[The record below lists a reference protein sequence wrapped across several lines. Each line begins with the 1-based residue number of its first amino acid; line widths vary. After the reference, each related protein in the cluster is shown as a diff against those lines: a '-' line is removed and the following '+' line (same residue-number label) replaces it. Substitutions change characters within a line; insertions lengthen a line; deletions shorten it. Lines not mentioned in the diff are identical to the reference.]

1 MRYMKGKDK
10 HPNPTVVDLA
20 QDILLRTTIP
30 LDNHAALRSGFAG
43 YPINPRWNVNKV
55 RAWKTGRQL
64 RQALQEGELIIRS
77 SDSMLVPSDNEQE
90 GISVCQI
97 PTQPYKWMS
106 CAEWVKQLFTN
117 YQTV

>member
-1 MRYMKGKDK
+1 MIQKQKN
-10 HPNPTVVDLA
+10 PNLTVVDLT
-20 QDILLRTTIP
+20 QDILLHTTIP

-43 YPINPRWNVNKV
+43 YPINPRWNTNKI

-64 RQALQEGELIIRS
+64 RQGLQEGELIIRS
-77 SDSMLVPSDNEQE
+77 SDSTLVPNDNSEQ

-97 PTQPYKWMS
+97 PS
-106 CAEWVKQLFTN
+106 CQNQWISCRQWVKQLFSN

>member
-1 MRYMKGKDK
+1 MKEKDK
-10 HPNPTVVDLA
+10 HPNPTVVDLT
-20 QDILLRTTIP
+20 QDVLLRTTIP
-30 LDNHAALRSGFAG
+30 LDNHAALRSGFVG
-43 YPINPRWNVNKV
+43 YPINPRWNINKV

-97 PTQPYKWMS
+97 PKQPING
-106 CAEWVKQLFTN
+106 CLAEN
-117 YQTV
+117 G

>member
-1 MRYMKGKDK
+1 MKGKEK
-10 HPNPTVVDLA
+10 NSNPIVVDLT

-30 LDNHAALRSGFAG
+30 LHNHAALRSGFVG
-43 YPINPRWNVNKV
+43 YPINPRWSVSKV

-64 RQALQEGELIIRS
+64 RQALQEGELMIRS
-77 SDSMLVPSDNEQE
+77 SDSMLVPSDKEQD

-106 CAEWVKQLFTN
+106 CAEWVKQRFIT

>member
-1 MRYMKGKDK
+1 MKGKDK
-10 HPNPTVVDLA
+10 HPNPTVLDLT

-30 LDNHAALRSGFAG
+30 SDNHAALRSGFVG

-64 RQALQEGELIIRS
+64 RQALQQGELMIRT
-77 SDSMLVPSDNEQE
+77 SDSMLVPSDYEPE

-97 PTQPYKWMS
+97 PKQPYKWMS